1 MRLFRRLGAYQF
13 GTLPTLCDLS
23 IATAPIP
30 IGYQDEA
37 VPPGFDLLR
46 TPTTTWLPTFNVADE
61 GRSYPHACFF
71 CRVTTHPTSF
81 PAAADNPITAVRLLP
96 AALAGPTGG
105 IPVPLW
111 YSWCSTPAYWADDA
125 RGACGKQASGVLR
138 VRSPWNVLPKKKRD
152 GEAHPGFRVCAW
164 QLHS

>member
-30 IGYQDEA
+30 IGYQDGA
-37 VPPGFDLLR
+37 VPPGFDLLH
-46 TPTTTWLPTFNVADE
+46 TPPLSGVGK
-61 GRSYPHACFF
+61 GRSTLTRVF
-71 CRVTTHPTSF
+71 CRDTTHPTSY
-81 PAAADNPITAVRLLP
+81 PAAADNPITAVRLVP
-96 AALAGPTGG
+96 AVLAGPTGG